1 MKAEDLEKI
10 QTRFEAWRR
19 IDPAM
24 NRVVLFAATN
34 QDTDGNTWTDRGR
47 PEKVVAARMTALA
60 KAATQAVR
68 ASEDISPAAN
78 ETQFTAES
86 LFVPQLQDFDFVI
99 QISPKYSK
107 VAKKK
112 RGDNAKFKNI
122 EMQQVASSA
131 KVSPVQLVRL
141 FAEDLQN
148 VYGDAILWFW
158 DEQSGTSIA
167 GLWNPAVTAQ
177 RTFKVKPGW
186 NSVPT
191 FAAKMSGEEKE
202 KEKKRTGV
210 DIQLNKEAVYGEIQ
224 RLGGELIS
232 KIEVNR

>member
-34 QDTDGNTWTDRGR
+34 LDTDGNTWTDRGR
-47 PEKVVAARMTALA
+47 PERVVAARMTALA
-60 KAATQAVR
+60 KAATAAVR
-68 ASEDISPAAN
+68 ASEDTSAASGKPVMAQV
-78 ETQFTAES
+78 TGES

-99 QISPKYSK
+99 HIASKYSLGR
-107 VAKKK
+107 KKK
-112 RGDNAKFKNI
+112 RVNEPKFKNI
-122 EMQQVASSA
+122 EMQQS
-131 KVSPVQLVRL
+131 VSNAQNNPAQLAQL
-141 FAEDLQN
+141 FAEDLQSI
-148 VYGDAILWFW
+148 YGDAILWFW
-158 DEQSGTSIA
+158 DNESMVNIA

-177 RTFKVKPGW
+177 RTYKVKPGW
-186 NSVPT
+186 NSVPVK
-191 FAAKMSGEEKE
+191 AKAG
-202 KEKKRTGV
+202 EKKEGKGV
-210 DIQLNKEAVYGEIQ
+210 DIVVNKEAVYNEMK